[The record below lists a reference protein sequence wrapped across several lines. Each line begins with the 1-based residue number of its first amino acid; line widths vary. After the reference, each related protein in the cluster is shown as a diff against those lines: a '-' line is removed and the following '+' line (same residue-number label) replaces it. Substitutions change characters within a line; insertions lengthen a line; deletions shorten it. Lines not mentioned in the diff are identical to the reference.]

1 MDKQTGNLIRD
12 YIIHHKN
19 LTKKD
24 LEMIKEI
31 GKENIMNL
39 SEMIIF
45 HSFPEELYIY
55 HEMKDD
61 CKNYWRLNKKEI
73 NNKYIQLKI
82 KKEDILLYILDTEE
96 IILMINDYKK
106 RLVS

>member
-39 SEMIIF
+39 
-45 HSFPEELYIY
+45 
-55 HEMKDD
+55 
-61 CKNYWRLNKKEI
+61 
-73 NNKYIQLKI
+73 
-82 KKEDILLYILDTEE
+82 
-96 IILMINDYKK
+96 
-106 RLVS
+106 